1 MKALIIISLI
11 ISIFLL
17 SSIMISIDEFQIK
30 DLNSLKQIIKC
41 LINNNFEE
49 CLDYFNIKVYIKIYI
64 LQIIPI
70 NILKIDNK
78 FIRKKMTKKK
88 NKLKEKSKNRSK
100 LKIKSNIKLKDITI
114 NELKININI
123 DMKNSY
129 NVAIA
134 TAIGNVLLSY
144 LYTYLFEN
152 CNMKDNENLKY
163 LINPKF
169 NNQNEFYLKAKCKI
183 SIKILTVLLKVKM
196 YKTKLNVN
204 NTNKFKVKQ
213 TI

>member
-88 NKLKEKSKNRSK
+88 NNLKEKSKNRSK

-169 NNQNEFYLKAKCKI
+169 NNQNEFYLKAKFKI
-183 SIKILTVLLKVKM
+183 SIKISTVLLKVKM

-204 NTNKFKVKQ
+204 NTNKFKVKE

>member
-78 FIRKKMTKKK
+78 FIRKD
-88 NKLKEKSKNRSK
+88 NKKEKQTKERVKISK
-100 LKIKSNIKLKDITI
+100 LKIKQYKIKDITI

-123 DMKNSY
+123 DMK
-129 NVAIA
+129 IH
-134 TAIGNVLLSY
+134 IMLL
-144 LYTYLFEN
+144 L
-152 CNMKDNENLKY
+152 
-163 LINPKF
+163 
-169 NNQNEFYLKAKCKI
+169 Q
-183 SIKILTVLLKVKM
+183 
-196 YKTKLNVN
+196 
-204 NTNKFKVKQ
+204 Q
-213 TI
+213 Q

>member
-1 MKALIIISLI
+1 
-11 ISIFLL
+11 
-17 SSIMISIDEFQIK
+17 
-30 DLNSLKQIIKC
+30 
-41 LINNNFEE
+41 
-49 CLDYFNIKVYIKIYI
+49 
-64 LQIIPI
+64 
-70 NILKIDNK
+70 
-78 FIRKKMTKKK
+78 
-88 NKLKEKSKNRSK
+88 
-100 LKIKSNIKLKDITI
+100 
-114 NELKININI
+114 
-123 DMKNSY
+123 MKNSY

-169 NNQNEFYLKAKCKI
+169 NNQNEFYLKAKFKI
-183 SIKILTVLLKVKM
+183 SIKISTVLLKVKM

-204 NTNKFKVKQ
+204 NTNKFKVKE